1 MSRAFRSSTSMN
13 VMSSG
18 MSWSGRSSMRTRCT
32 VPPPSPAEIRR
43 ENNIMFD
50 FLKRSQ
56 LVKRGLASPKTR
68 RRRSTNELL
77 HSLEYASYVKW
88 LIFAAFVAGLA
99 LLIFSGQQPEPTK
112 NFVIA
117 LLFFAT
123 ALTQLWI
130 NQPTTFL
137 RSSRLLLVFGVIF
150 IQLAATKLVLVLCNS
165 GMYTFLRPETAALIA
180 PYAFAPLVLSVLL
193 GRNHGLYASVFVSL
207 WSSILFGK
215 VDAPLLVCGLIS
227 GFTAVYLTLQVR
239 QRSRLIRAGLGV
251 GIAIWFLSLTFGL
264 IGPIDLFSPNA
275 NDWKMISI
283 QSGLAIGN
291 GILTA
296 TIVGGILPL
305 FENLFQITTDISWLE
320 ASDLNHPLLRRMT
333 IEAPGTYHHSLVV
346 ANLAESAAEAI
357 GANPT
362 LCRVCSYFH
371 DVGKLV
377 KLEYYTENMNF
388 ERNPHDDL
396 APTMSAL
403 IIIAHVKEGVDLAL
417 KHGLNRQIVDII
429 QEHHGTSLVYYF
441 YKRALQQQD
450 DARTGGKIMNLRE
463 GDVPEVWE
471 ETFRYNGPK
480 PQTKES
486 AIISLADMAESAS
499 CSLEKPT
506 PQKIEQLVSDLIG
519 QRIGDGQLVECNL
532 TLADLNMISERFR
545 FTLMTMLH
553 TRIAYPKQDTKITLL
568 RDDGSQPDVMVATR
582 KPESA
587 PPVSAA

>member
-1 MSRAFRSSTSMN
+1 
-13 VMSSG
+13 
-18 MSWSGRSSMRTRCT
+18 
-32 VPPPSPAEIRR
+32 
-43 ENNIMFD
+43 MFD

-56 LVKRGLASPKTR
+56 LVKRGLASRKMR
-68 RRRSTNELL
+68 RRRSKNELL
-77 HSLEYASYVKW
+77 HNLEFAPYVKW
-88 LIFAAFVAGLA
+88 VIFAAFVAGIA
-99 LLIFSGQQPEPTK
+99 FLIFSGQQPEPTK

-150 IQLAATKLVLVLCNS
+150 VQLAATKFVLVLCNS
-165 GMYTFLRPETAALIA
+165 GTYSFLRPETVGLIA

-239 QRSRLIRAGLGV
+239 RRSRLIRAGFGV
-251 GIAIWFLSLTFGL
+251 GVAIWALSLTFGL
-264 IGPIDLFSPNA
+264 IGPIDFFSQGG
-275 NDWKMISI
+275 NDWKMIGI
-283 QSGLAIGN
+283 QSAFAIGN

-296 TIVGGILPL
+296 TIVGGILPIL
-305 FENLFQITTDISWLE
+305 EHLFQITTDISWLE

-357 GANPT
+357 GANAT

-377 KLEYYTENMNF
+377 KPDYYTENMNF

-417 KHGLNRQIVDII
+417 KHGLNRRIVDII

-441 YKRALQQQD
+441 YKRALQQQE

-463 GDVPEVWE
+463 GDVPEVRE
-471 ETFRYNGPK
+471 ETFRYSGPK

-486 AIISLADMAESAS
+486 AIISLADMVESAS
-499 CSLEKPT
+499 RSLEKPT
-506 PQKIEQLVSDLIG
+506 PQKIEQLVTELIG
-519 QRIGDGQLVECNL
+519 QRIADGQLVECDL
-532 TLADLNMISERFR
+532 TLADLNMIAERFR

-553 TRIAYPKQDTKITLL
+553 TRIAYPKPDAKTSII
-568 RDDGSQPDVMVATR
+568 RDDRLRPDVMAETR

>member
-1 MSRAFRSSTSMN
+1 
-13 VMSSG
+13 
-18 MSWSGRSSMRTRCT
+18 
-32 VPPPSPAEIRR
+32 
-43 ENNIMFD
+43 MFD

-56 LVKRGLASPKTR
+56 LVKRGLASRKMR
-68 RRRSTNELL
+68 RRRSTNELVR
-77 HSLEYASYVKW
+77 SLEYSTSIKW
-88 LIFAAFVAGLA
+88 LIFSAFIAGLA
-99 LLIFSGQQPEPTK
+99 FLIFSGQQPEPTK
-112 NFVIA
+112 NFVIS

-130 NQPTTFL
+130 NQPQTFL

-150 IQLAATKLVLVLCNS
+150 IQLAITKLVLIVCNS
-165 GMYTFLRPETAALIA
+165 GNYTFLRPETVGLIA
-180 PYAFAPLVLSVLL
+180 PYAFAPLALSVLL

-227 GFTAVYLTLQVR
+227 GFMAVYLTLQVR
-239 QRSRLIRAGLGV
+239 HRGRLIRAGFGV
-251 GIAIWFLSLTFGL
+251 GVAIWLLSLTFGI
-264 IGPIDLFSPNA
+264 IGPIDLFLPKG
-275 NDWKMISI
+275 NDWKMIGI
-283 QSGLAIGN
+283 QSALAVGN

-296 TIVGGILPL
+296 TIVGGILPVL
-305 FENLFQITTDISWLE
+305 EHLFQITTDISWLE

-357 GANPT
+357 GANAT

-377 KLEYYTENMNF
+377 KPEYYTENMNF

-417 KHGLNRQIVDII
+417 KHGLNQQIIDII
-429 QEHHGTSLVYYF
+429 QQHHGTSLVYYF

-463 GDVPEVWE
+463 EDVPEVHE
-471 ETFRYNGPK
+471 ETFRYSGPK

-486 AIISLADMAESAS
+486 AIISLADVVESAS
-499 CSLEKPT
+499 RSLEKPT
-506 PQKIEQLVSDLIG
+506 PQKIEQLVTDLIG
-519 QRIGDGQLVECNL
+519 QRIADGQLVECDL
-532 TLADLNMISERFR
+532 TLADLNTIADRFR

-553 TRIAYPKQDTKITLL
+553 TRIAYPKQDSKITVL
-568 RDDGSQPDVMVATR
+568 RDDGARPDVMASTR

-587 PPVSAA
+587 PPISAA

>member
-1 MSRAFRSSTSMN
+1 ML
-13 VMSSG
+13 
-18 MSWSGRSSMRTRCT
+18 
-32 VPPPSPAEIRR
+32 
-43 ENNIMFD
+43 D
-50 FLKRSQ
+50 FLKRSR
-56 LVKRGLASPKTR
+56 LIKRGLASRKTR

-77 HSLEYASYVKW
+77 HSLEYAPYIKW
-88 LIFAAFVAGLA
+88 VIFAAFIAGIA
-99 LLIFSGQQPEPTK
+99 FLIFSGQQPEPTK

-137 RSSRLLLVFGVIF
+137 RSSRVLLVFGVIF
-150 IQLAATKLVLVLCNS
+150 VQLAATKLVLVLCNS
-165 GMYTFLRPETAALIA
+165 GTYSFLRPETVGLIA
-180 PYAFAPLVLSVLL
+180 PYAFAPLTLSVLL

-239 QRSRLIRAGLGV
+239 RRSRLIRAGFGV
-251 GIAIWFLSLTFGL
+251 GVAIWLLSLTFGI
-264 IGPIDLFSPNA
+264 IGPLDLFSPGG
-275 NDWKMISI
+275 NDWKMIGI
-283 QSGLAIGN
+283 QSALAIGN

-296 TIVGGILPL
+296 TIVGGILPIL
-305 FENLFQITTDISWLE
+305 EQLFQITTDISWLE

-346 ANLAESAAEAI
+346 ANLAEAAAEAI
-357 GANPT
+357 GANAT

-377 KLEYYTENMNF
+377 KPDYYTENMNF

-417 KHGLNRQIVDII
+417 KHGLNRRIVDII

-463 GDVPEVWE
+463 GDVPEVRE
-471 ETFRYNGPK
+471 ETFRYSGPK

-486 AIISLADMAESAS
+486 AIISLADMVESAS
-499 CSLEKPT
+499 RSLEKPT
-506 PQKIEQLVSDLIG
+506 PQKIEQLVTELIG
-519 QRIGDGQLVECNL
+519 QRIADGQLVECDL
-532 TLADLNMISERFR
+532 TLADLNMIAERFR

-553 TRIAYPKQDTKITLL
+553 TRIAYPKQDAKITML
-568 RDDGSQPDVMVATR
+568 RDDGAQPDVMAGTR

>member
-1 MSRAFRSSTSMN
+1 
-13 VMSSG
+13 
-18 MSWSGRSSMRTRCT
+18 
-32 VPPPSPAEIRR
+32 
-43 ENNIMFD
+43 MFD
-50 FLKRSQ
+50 FIKRSR
-56 LVKRGLASPKTR
+56 LVKRGLASGKTR
-68 RRRSTNELL
+68 RRINKNELL
-77 HSLEYASYVKW
+77 HTLEFAFWVKW
-88 LIFAAFVAGLA
+88 VIFAAFIAGLA
-99 LLIFSGQQPEPTK
+99 VLIFSGQQPEPTK

-123 ALTQLWI
+123 AVTQLWI
-130 NQPTTFL
+130 NQPTTFV
-137 RSSRLLLVFGVIF
+137 RSSRILLVFGVIF
-150 IQLAATKLVLVLCNS
+150 VQLAATRLLLVLCNS
-165 GMYTFLRPETAALIA
+165 GTFALLRPETIGLIA
-180 PYAFAPLVLSVLL
+180 PYAFAPLLLSVLL

-239 QRSRLIRAGLGV
+239 KRSRLIRAGFGV
-251 GIAIWFLSLTFGL
+251 GIAIWALSLTFGV
-264 IGPIDLFSPNA
+264 IGPIDLFSPIA
-275 NDWKMISI
+275 IDWKMIGI
-283 QSGLAIGN
+283 QSALAIGN
-291 GILTA
+291 GIVTA
-296 TIVGGILPL
+296 TIVGGIIPM
-305 FENLFQITTDISWLE
+305 FEHLFQVTTDISWLE

-346 ANLAESAAEAI
+346 ANLAEAAAEAI
-357 GANPT
+357 GANAT

-377 KLEYYTENMNF
+377 KPDYYTENMNF

-417 KHGLNRQIVDII
+417 KHRLNRRIIDII

-441 YKRALQQQD
+441 YKRALQQQE

-463 GDVPEVWE
+463 DDVPEVRE

-486 AIISLADMAESAS
+486 AIISLADMVESAS
-499 CSLEKPT
+499 RSLEKPT
-506 PQKIEQLVSDLIG
+506 PQKIEQLVNELIS
-519 QRIGDGQLVECNL
+519 QRIADGQLVECDL
-532 TLADLNMISERFR
+532 TLADLNLIAERFR

-553 TRIAYPKQDTKITLL
+553 TRIAYPKQDSKITSI
-568 RDDGSQPDVMVATR
+568 RDDGAQPDVMAETR
-582 KPESA
+582 KPETA